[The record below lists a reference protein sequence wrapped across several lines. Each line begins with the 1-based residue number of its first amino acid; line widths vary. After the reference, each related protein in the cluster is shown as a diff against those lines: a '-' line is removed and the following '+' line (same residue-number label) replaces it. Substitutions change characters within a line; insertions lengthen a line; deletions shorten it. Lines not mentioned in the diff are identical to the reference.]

1 MEESHEQ
8 GAAGFSHVIES
19 WSLSTREGAHIG
31 SASEAMW
38 GPCGKEELT
47 YLFYVSSLPSHT
59 SHISHP
65 TETAR

>member
-19 WSLSTREGAHIG
+19 WSLSTREGAHID

-47 YLFYVSSLPSHT
+47 Y
-59 SHISHP
+59 
-65 TETAR
+65 